1 MNTVEYLKQL
11 RYINTVIKQ
20 KLNEQKELEDRI
32 YNVPVNDYSRLKV
45 KTSNKPSYDLIT
57 KFINESALLS
67 KEIAEYE
74 NKRKHIVSE
83 IRQLHKT
90 EYIEVLYKR
99 YVEFKNF
106 DIIAAEMKYSK
117 SNIWKIHR
125 KAIKDFEKLVVNY
138 SKRE

>member
-1 MNTVEYLKQL
+1 M
-11 RYINTVIKQ
+11 
-20 KLNEQKELEDRI
+20 
-32 YNVPVNDYSRLKV
+32 
-45 KTSNKPSYDLIT
+45 
-57 KFINESALLS
+57 
-67 KEIAEYE
+67 
-74 NKRKHIVSE
+74 SE

-90 EYIEVLYKR
+90 EYVEVLYKR

-106 DIIAAEMKYSK
+106 DIIAAEMEYSK